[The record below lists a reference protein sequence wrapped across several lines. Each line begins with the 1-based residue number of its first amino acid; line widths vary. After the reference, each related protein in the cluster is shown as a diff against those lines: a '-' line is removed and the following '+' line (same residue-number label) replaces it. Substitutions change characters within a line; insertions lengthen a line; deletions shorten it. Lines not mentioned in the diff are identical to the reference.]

1 MKHLMVI
8 GCLKS
13 KRKVLLNGNMPLRK
27 KIQEAELEAEFVK
40 YVSLIVNSGAVPNG
54 SKIKHNGLN
63 N

>member
-27 KIQEAELEAEFVK
+27 KIQPILEAEFVK